1 MKYLKVSEIAER
13 WGVSPRRVR
22 VLCGEGKIPGV
33 VRQGKLYLIPENAVK
48 PADRRLSG
56 LATLSDKNI
65 KKRHQSNFS
74 SALQC
79 LRFAPALGQ
88 HR

>member
-33 VRQGKLYLIPENAVK
+33 VR
-48 PADRRLSG
+48 
-56 LATLSDKNI
+56 
-65 KKRHQSNFS
+65 
-74 SALQC
+74 
-79 LRFAPALGQ
+79 
-88 HR
+88 